1 MSHHASA
8 TKRIRRNTRRF
19 DINHARIG
27 RIDAAITALE
37 DARNR
42 NGNALPVRLHLAASY
57 VQADRLGD
65 AEWEVKEIL
74 VLNPSE
80 TISLQQLS
88 GDLQVSTS
96 QSWALIQ
103 KYSYVM
109 LRQRHWTSHTG
120 PGRGP
125 YSGIAVTTVA

>member
-1 MSHHASA
+1 MAHHASA
-8 TKRIRRNTRRF
+8 KKRIRRNTRRF
-19 DINHARIG
+19 EINHARIG

-65 AEWEVKEIL
+65 AEWEVQEIL

-88 GDLQVSTS
+88 GDSRVSTS

-103 KYSYVM
+103 KSSYVL
-109 LRQRHWTSHTG
+109 LRQRYRTSHTV

-125 YSGIAVTTVA
+125 YSGVAVTTVA